1 MRSFVLVCMQGFE
14 LPDTSWRYRGVTMHN
29 MRLWKHLERF
39 FSPLFL
45 LAPAA
50 AASEPA
56 PGQPAELLR
65 ARKRRHAAALAGP
78 IPGQL
83 LVLDLVMFC
92 KSYVRAAPRCFYKA
106 GACTK

>member
-1 MRSFVLVCMQGFE
+1 V
-14 LPDTSWRYRGVTMHN
+14 HN
-29 MRLWKHLERF
+29 IRLWDLEASSHLERF

-50 AASEPA
+50 AASEPT

-65 ARKRRHAAALAGP
+65 ARKRRHAAALAEP

-83 LVLDLVMFC
+83 LVLDVVVFC
-92 KSYVRAAPRCFYKA
+92 KKFCVRELVARPRNEQRGAAGGTKA
-106 GACTK
+106 IGSPPTPAGHFFF